1 MFSNSKMHLQTD
13 DFEFLSGDTITGTVV
28 LENTDLLHFIELFVA
43 FGSEIIVD
51 WNDLEARTQN
61 GFTVHYDQR
70 FENKLI
76 SINAQRSLVRESME
90 PGNHYY
96 EFSLKIP
103 RATPSSCTA
112 KFGYI
117 KYELSLVLHDT
128 KGFQKLYTLPIHIQR
143 SLNLSLNPKLLR
155 PFCKEFNY
163 NTNWWFLPCL
173 SKPFNAT
180 IALNSCAFIP
190 GDQIEYTI
198 TVDNASRYF
207 DIEKIDLVLIQKHQ
221 FQAER
226 PYKKSRHD
234 IKVLLTTTHNKPC
247 RRLAQCIVTGCLQ
260 LPETLP
266 ITSQDPTI
274 IMVNYSLHIFIEMRG
289 FNNSSYLRIPI
300 IIGSHNEEIRL
311 MANSALDH
319 VINIADKN
327 GRKNIFN

>member
-1 MFSNSKMHLQTD
+1 MFPKSKMHLQTD

-28 LENTDLLHFIELFVA
+28 LENTDLLHFIDLFVA
-43 FGSEIIVD
+43 LDSEIIVD
-51 WNDLEARTQN
+51 WNDLEAKTKN
-61 GFTVHYDQR
+61 GFITHYDQR
-70 FENKLI
+70 FENKLT
-76 SINAQRSLVRESME
+76 SINAQRSLVLESMG

-96 EFSLKIP
+96 EFSLRIP

-117 KYELSLVLHDT
+117 KYEVSLVLHDT

-143 SLNLSLNPKLLR
+143 RFNLSSNPKLLR

-163 NTNWWFLPCL
+163 NTNWWFLSCL

-190 GDQIEYTI
+190 GDQIEYTVAI
-198 TVDNASRYF
+198 DNASRYF
-207 DIEKIDLVLIQKHQ
+207 DIQKIDLILIQKHH

-226 PYKKSRHD
+226 PYKKSLQD

-247 RRLAQCIVTGCLQ
+247 RRLAQCIVNGYLQ
-260 LPETLP
+260 LPEKLP

-274 IMVNYSLHIFIEMRG
+274 IMINYTLHVFIEMRG
-289 FNNSSYLRIPI
+289 FNNSTYLRIPI
-300 IIGSHNEEIRL
+300 IIGSHNEKIRL
-311 MANSALDH
+311 MENPALDH
-319 VINIADKN
+319 VINIADEN
-327 GRKNIFN
+327 GRGNISN